1 MHDGTKE
8 IVIWN
13 RPPFSFNGIDQK
25 QKYLNHTP
33 NTTKDL
39 PNCEVHSVK
48 EKSLAPDISVPSF
61 WKASTTMVLKAMH
74 RRLGGLDVYT
84 RFARVHLQAI
94 DKLSCKWTKVLLL
107 GLIQINFPCLPFPP
121 TFALFS
127 FNIFAI
133 VEVKVS
139 VL

>member
-74 RRLGGLDVYT
+74 CRLGGLDVYT

-94 DKLSCKWTKVLLL
+94 RQIELQMDKSTSLRADSD
-107 GLIQINFPCLPFPP
+107 QFPL
-121 TFALFS
+121 
-127 FNIFAI
+127 FAI
-133 VEVKVS
+133 S
-139 VL
+139 THFHTL